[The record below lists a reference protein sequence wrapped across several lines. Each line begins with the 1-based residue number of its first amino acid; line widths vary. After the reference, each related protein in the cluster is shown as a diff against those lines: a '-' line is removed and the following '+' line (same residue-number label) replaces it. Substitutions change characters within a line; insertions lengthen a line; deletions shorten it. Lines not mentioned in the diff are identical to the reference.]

1 MKIPKLPFEFPT
13 KGQLWLAVGVLVLVL
28 FFTCKRKLPAQP
40 EPKSKEIH
48 DTLTVI
54 KYDNKKLSD
63 SFNLILAKHY
73 KADDFNNGQFVN
85 LANQNTELAAINE
98 NLQRSL
104 DYPDTCR
111 EVVNKLTEAN
121 RKYVDQTNKTIEQA
135 KRSLIG
141 LSQTVQTQKSY
152 LSEKDKII
160 NRITVAADSCDV
172 ALKRAEKYNKQVKPK
187 HSINLNVQTISP
199 YIGQIKPVF
208 GAGIGYQNRK
218 GLEVS
223 ATYYTNQQISIR
235 ISKPIFRF

>member
-1 MKIPKLPFEFPT
+1 MKKISPLHKRYLLIVGILLVVIFYLSKC
-13 KGQLWLAVGVLVLVL
+13 KGTTQQP
-28 FFTCKRKLPAQP
+28 PA
-40 EPKSKEIH
+40 KSKEIH

-111 EVVNKLTEAN
+111 EVVNKLTDAN

-172 ALKRAEKYNKQVKPK
+172 SLKRAEKYNKQVKPK
-187 HSINLNVQTISP
+187 HELGLMISGMNDFSNKNFKPAIGAGLAYRNKRGLQIGASYYSNQTGSIFI
-199 YIGQIKPVF
+199 IKP
-208 GAGIGYQNRK
+208 
-218 GLEVS
+218 L
-223 ATYYTNQQISIR
+223 IR
-235 ISKPIFRF
+235 L